1 MFFDAEIN
9 WKDYEAITKYI
20 YESLGAQYGIKVK
33 GYGNNFNLAGK
44 SGIKHQID
52 VLTEQFNGVKHFY
65 TAIECKYWNKKVNK
79 DVVMKLSKIM
89 EDLNIECGIIVC
101 KSGFTKDT
109 LKFAEHEGIKLVILN
124 EMEGHDDDSNQE
136 VEIGTLDIKI
146 KMSVSKTNITC
157 ISLGNKIII
166 DDHEILYMYYVTLN
180 DSLGRNFQFGK
191 YLREFSEKL
200 EKRGELL
207 KSITIEFAL
216 GSTLFWKQHNEII
229 AIDKIGISG
238 YLSKT
243 DQNSTCLFKLTDQIW
258 MIMNDLFDK
267 KKIALSKTGLVWYQQ

>member
-1 MFFDAEIN
+1 MSIDAEIN

-33 GYGNNFNLAGK
+33 GYGNNFNLEGK

-52 VLTEQFNGVKHFY
+52 VLTEQFNGVKSFY

-89 EDLNIECGIIVC
+89 EDLNIEYGIIVG

-109 LKFAEHEGIKLVILN
+109 LKFAEHEGVKLVILK
-124 EMEGHDDDSNQE
+124 EIDELEDYSNQE
-136 VEIGTLDIKI
+136 VAIGTLDITI
-146 KMSVSKTNITC
+146 NMSISKTNITC
-157 ISLGNKIII
+157 ISLGDRIII
-166 DDHEILYMYYVTLN
+166 DDYEIMSMYYLTLN
-180 DSLGRNFQFGK
+180 NSFGRNFPFRK
-191 YLREFSEKL
+191 YLIEFSKKL

-207 KSITIEFAL
+207 KTITIEFAL
-216 GSTLFWKQHNEII
+216 GSNLFWKQHNEII
-229 AIDKIGISG
+229 AIDKICITG

-243 DQNSTCLFKLTDQIW
+243 DQNSTRLFKLTDQIW

-267 KKIALSKTGLVWYQQ
+267 KKIALSKTGLLWYQQ